1 MKKYKM
7 TNNDPQ
13 ITTKKTKDRAIFSV
27 YLVFWIF
34 MLRPQDSQNIF
45 KILGTNTFY
54 TVSILKQVLF

>member
-1 MKKYKM
+1 
-7 TNNDPQ
+7 
-13 ITTKKTKDRAIFSV
+13 
-27 YLVFWIF
+27 